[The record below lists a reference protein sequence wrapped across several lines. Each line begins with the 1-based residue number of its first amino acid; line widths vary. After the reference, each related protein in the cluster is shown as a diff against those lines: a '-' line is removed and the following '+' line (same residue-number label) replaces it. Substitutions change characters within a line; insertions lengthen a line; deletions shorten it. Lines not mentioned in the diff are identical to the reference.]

1 MRWEPALNAFA
12 ITFGGRIT
20 PTGNNQCQARS
31 TGYLTVPA
39 KTAYDMR

>member
-20 PTGNNQCQARS
+20 PTGNNQLLSVFGSEECGGAFGR
-31 TGYLTVPA
+31 
-39 KTAYDMR
+39 